1 MLRRVHP
8 LAGIIGFLTILAFWL
23 STVTAELFGTAAT
36 VTVVKQAIPWGFV
49 ILVPALIV
57 TGASG
62 FRLAG
67 ASLDPRIAR
76 KKRRMPFIAGNGIV
90 ILIPAALYLASLAS
104 HGEFGGRFYAVQAI
118 ELVAGA
124 VNIALMALNLRDGLR
139 LAGRCERPPGERV
152 RSVPAGDPAP
162 TQG

>member
-8 LAGIIGFLTILAFWL
+8 LAGVTGFLMILAFWL
-23 STVTAELFGTAAT
+23 STATAELFGTAAT
-36 VTVVKQAIPWGFV
+36 VTVVKQAIPWGFIV
-49 ILVPALIV
+49 LVPALIV

-67 ASLDPRIAR
+67 ASPDPRIAR

-104 HGEFGGRFYAVQAI
+104 RGEFGGRFYAVQAI
-118 ELVAGA
+118 ELVAGV

-139 LAGRCERPPGERV
+139 LAGRRDVRPAGE
-152 RSVPAGDPAP
+152 RSVPARDPAP
-162 TQG
+162 MQS